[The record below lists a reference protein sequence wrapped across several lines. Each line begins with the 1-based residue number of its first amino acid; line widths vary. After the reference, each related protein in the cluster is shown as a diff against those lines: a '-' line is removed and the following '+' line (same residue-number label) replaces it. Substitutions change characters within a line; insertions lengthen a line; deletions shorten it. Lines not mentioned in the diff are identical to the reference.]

1 MARQFME
8 GSMAVAEGAAL
19 CRPDVIS
26 AYPIT
31 PQTHIVEDL
40 AKFVADGKLKCQ
52 FVNTESEFGAASVV
66 LGAECAGSRAYT
78 ATTSQGLIL
87 MSEVLFNVAGMRL
100 PLVMCVANRSLSAP
114 LSIWTDHQDIVTLR
128 DSGFIII
135 FAEDAQEALDMHMIA
150 FKVAEDKRVQLPVMI
165 NIDGFLITHTCEPVD
180 IPSQKEVDGFLK
192 PYKPFQ
198 MLDPKNPYTMG
209 AFTEPAYH
217 MDVRYAM
224 HKANVDS
231 ASVIEE
237 VSAEIEKYFGRK
249 ACGLVQ
255 GYKLDD
261 ADTVLVAFSSI
272 TGLLEE
278 AVDSLREKGKKVGVL
293 KIKTYRPFPA
303 DAIRKALAGKKHVIV
318 LDRAMSAGFGEI
330 LGGDVRSAM
339 YGVNGQPPID
349 SYIYGLGGRDI
360 FVADIEKLVNAPN
373 PGSHHSEWIGVRHD
387 ILEEV

>member
-1 MARQFME
+1 MARQFIE
-8 GSMAVAEGAAL
+8 GSMAVSLGASL

-31 PQTHIVEDL
+31 PQTHIVENL
-40 AKFVADGKLKCQ
+40 AKFVADGKLNCE

-128 DSGFIII
+128 DSGFIIM

-150 FKVAEDKRVQLPVMI
+150 YKVAEDKKVQLPAMI
-165 NIDGFLITHTCEPVD
+165 NIDGFLITHTCESVD
-180 IPSQKEVDGFLK
+180 VPDQKLVDSFLK
-192 PYKPFQ
+192 PYEPYQ

-231 ASVIEE
+231 KSTIEK
-237 VSAEIEKYFGRK
+237 VSAEFEKHFGRK
-249 ACGLVQ
+249 AGGLIQ

-261 ADTVLVAFSSI
+261 ADTVLIAVGSI
-272 TGLLEE
+272 TGLLDE
-278 AVDSLREKGKKVGVL
+278 AVDTVRDKGKKVGVL
-293 KIKTYRPFPA
+293 KVKTYRPFPFE
-303 DAIRKALAGKKHVIV
+303 DIRKALSGKKRVIV

-330 LGGDVRSAM
+330 LGGDIRSAM

-360 FVADIEKLVNAPN
+360 HVADIGKLVDAPN
-373 PGSHHSEWIGVRHD
+373 PGTHHGEWIGVRHD
-387 ILEEV
+387 ILEEA

>member
-1 MARQFME
+1 MGKMFVE
-8 GSMAVAEGAAL
+8 GSMAVALGASL
-19 CRPDVIS
+19 SRPDVIS

-40 AKFVADGKLKCQ
+40 AKFVADGKLNCE

-66 LGAECAGSRAYT
+66 LGAQAAGSRAYT

-128 DSGFIII
+128 DSGFIIM
-135 FAEDAQEALDMHMIA
+135 FAEDAQEALDLHPIA
-150 FKVAEDKRVQLPVMI
+150 YRIAEDKRVQLPVMI
-165 NIDGFLITHTCEPVD
+165 NIDGFLITHTFEPVD
-180 IPSQKEVDGFLK
+180 VPDQAQVDKFLK
-192 PYKPFQ
+192 PYVPFQ
-198 MLDPKNPYTMG
+198 ALDPKKPYTMG

-224 HKANVDS
+224 HKANLDS
-231 ASVIEE
+231 TTVIEE
-237 VSAEIEKYFGRK
+237 VCAQFEKDFGRK
-249 ACGLVQ
+249 AGGLVDT
-255 GYKLDD
+255 YKIDD
-261 ADTVLVAFSSI
+261 AETVLVAMGSI

-278 AVDSLREKGKKVGVL
+278 AVDAMREKGKKVGVL
-293 KIKTYRPFPA
+293 KIKTYRPFPFEQV
-303 DAIRKALAGKKHVIV
+303 RKHLAGRKQVIV

-330 LGGDVRSAM
+330 LGGDIKTAL
-339 YGVNGQPPID
+339 YGQTGQPPVD

-360 FVADIEKLVNAPN
+360 FIPDIEELVAKPN
-373 PGSHHSEWIGVRHD
+373 PGTHQSEWIGVKYD
-387 ILEEV
+387 LLED